1 MSKYHVIKNVWA
13 LTRRRGAESEDLK
26 QREMCKEL
34 LPETRQGG
42 SRKKK
47 TDCGVLTDIFRTCI
61 HIKIKVSLKTLK
73 ASRWVKSYRL

>member
-47 TDCGVLTDIFRTCI
+47 LIVE
-61 HIKIKVSLKTLK
+61 S
-73 ASRWVKSYRL
+73 